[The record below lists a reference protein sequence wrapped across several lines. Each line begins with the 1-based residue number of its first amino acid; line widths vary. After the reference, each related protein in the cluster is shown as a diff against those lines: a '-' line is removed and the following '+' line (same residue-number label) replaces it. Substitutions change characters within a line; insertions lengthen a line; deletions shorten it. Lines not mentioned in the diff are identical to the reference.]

1 MSGLTYYIVV
11 LLVYLFTDLLAAW
24 GLNLEFGVAGVA
36 NFAYIA
42 LVAVGA
48 YTYSVFTLGSPA
60 AAGNFQQYVIGAHL
74 NAALAIVIAAAV
86 AAAAGV
92 VIGLTGLRRLRPD
105 YQAMTMLVISIM
117 AGTVISADTGLVNG
131 NAGLAAIPNPLHA
144 LGTPRD
150 QWGYAI
156 LTGIICVAAFPALRY
171 FTTGRMGRT
180 LRAMRDD
187 EDAAVA
193 VGQNIVALR
202 LVVQAV
208 GGAFAGLS
216 GALLAGFIGGWSP
229 AAWQYVETL
238 ALLSAIIVGGLGD
251 DFGVLAGTVVIPV
264 LVLQG
269 VQFLPSIRNHPQ
281 LIDDG
286 GWIILGVLT
295 IAFIWLRPQGVIP
308 ERRPRVKA
316 APPAAAPE
324 VREAPEAPEANKVR
338 EAREAREAQGTT
350 KQAAPQAVRDNTDL
364 LVVTDLQRHYGG
376 VRAVD
381 GASITVPPRSI
392 TGLIG
397 PNGAGKSTMLNV
409 ISGFAAADRG
419 AVRFGGTDIT
429 GLQAWRR
436 SRAGLVRTFQLPHEF
451 ARLTTIE
458 NLLVARDDPGRAAEL
473 LELFAMTH
481 QANTLAGRLSGGQK
495 RMLEVMRALMTRP
508 KLLLLD
514 EPMAGLSPAAS
525 AKLEEV
531 LVSLRPEMSVLLVE
545 HELGAVERI
554 CDHVIVMASGKVLSE
569 GTMAELRT
577 RAEVQQAYVIG

>member
-60 AAGNFQQYVIGAHL
+60 AAGNFQQYIIGAHL
-74 NAALAIVIAAAV
+74 NAVLAIVIATAV
-86 AAAAGV
+86 AAVAGV

-117 AGTVISADTGLVNG
+117 AGTVVSADTGLLNG

-144 LGTPRD
+144 LGTPQD

-156 LTGIICVAAFPALRY
+156 LTGVICVAAFPVLRY

-187 EDAAVA
+187 EDAALA

-251 DFGVLAGTVVIPV
+251 DLGVLAGTVVIPV

-286 GWIILGVLT
+286 GWIMLGVLT
-295 IAFIWLRPQGVIP
+295 IVFIWLRPQGVIP
-308 ERRPRVKA
+308 ERRPRVQAA
-316 APPAAAPE
+316 APAPAAA
-324 VREAPEAPEANKVR
+324 REAPEAR
-338 EAREAREAQGTT
+338 DAQETT
-350 KQAAPQAVRDNTDL
+350 KQAAPPAVRDNTDL
-364 LVVTDLQRHYGG
+364 LVVTDLRRHYGG

-419 AVRFGGTDIT
+419 TVRFGGTDIT

-473 LELFAMTH
+473 LELFGMTH
-481 QANTLAGRLSGGQK
+481 QANILAGRLSGGQK

-514 EPMAGLSPAAS
+514 EPMAGLSPSAS

-554 CDHVIVMASGKVLSE
+554 CDHVIVMAAGKVLSE